1 MTSDDEQKIRI
12 SGMWDCLKRFDGYIS
27 AVNVRC
33 GLIASFSVAVFGGVL
48 LKADHM
54 IHGGGAVEVLITLLL
69 AGTAL
74 AALLSIY
81 FVVKTIWPNLKTNA
95 HAKNKPSL
103 LFFDS
108 IANNFTAE
116 TYSEELRSITIDDF
130 QRDLAIQVH
139 EVATVTRDKF
149 RLVSRAKIC
158 VKVMVAL
165 LICTVV
171 LVVINSLG
179 VKLCVA

>member
-1 MTSDDEQKIRI
+1 MTSEDEQKIRI

-48 LKADHM
+48 LKADQLM
-54 IHGGGAVEVLITLLL
+54 HGGGTVELLITLFL
-69 AGTAL
+69 AATAL

-81 FVVKTIWPNLKTNA
+81 FVVKTIWPDLRTNVQG
-95 HAKNKPSL
+95 KNKPSI
-103 LFFDS
+103 FFFGS
-108 IANNFTAE
+108 IADNFTPD
-116 TYSEELRSITIDDF
+116 TYADALSGISADEF

-139 EVATVTRDKF
+139 EVATVTKEKF
-149 RLVSRAKIC
+149 RLVSRAKTC
-158 VKVMVAL
+158 VNIMVFF

-171 LVVINSLG
+171 LVVFNSLG
-179 VKLCVA
+179 VRLCVA